1 MEIIRESLIDTGKL
15 VPFLAAIYFVVGFLE
30 YRYGDRISH
39 VLRDLGALGPIVGA
53 LLGCIPQCGFSVV
66 ASALYVK
73 RVISVG
79 TLLAVF
85 LSTSD
90 EAIPVLLS
98 MPDKA
103 KLVGVLIAIKVVI
116 AIVAGV
122 GIDYVLRV
130 CQAPRPKAA
139 AANAFSVVVKAHA
152 GCCSHGL
159 DSRPAKIQ
167 ALFLHPLWHT
177 ARIFLFLLLLT
188 LALNFLVD
196 QMGPARIGA
205 VLMRGTLFQP
215 VLASLIGLV
224 PNCFASVLLAELY
237 AKGAISFGALVAGLC
252 AGGGLG
258 ILVLLK
264 ENGDRKNTAL
274 VIGLLLAV
282 SIVAGIIVQLA
293 ADSFQLRFPRFGE

>member
-1 MEIIRESLIDTGKL
+1 MEIITEALIDTAKL

-30 YRYGDRISH
+30 YRYGDRTGH

-73 RVISVG
+73 RGISAG

-90 EAIPVLLS
+90 EAVPVLLS

-103 KLVGVLIAIKVVI
+103 RMVGVLIAIKLVI
-116 AIVAGV
+116 AIAAGV
-122 GIDYVLRV
+122 GLDYVMRV
-130 CQAPRPKAA
+130 SQARRSKEATAKAS
-139 AANAFSVVVKAHA
+139 SVAVVKEHA

-159 DSRPAKIQ
+159 DGRPTKVQ
-167 ALFLHPLWHT
+167 ALFLHPLRHT
-177 ARIFLFLLLLT
+177 VKIFLFLLLLT
-188 LALNFLVD
+188 LVLNFIVQ
-196 QMGPARIGA
+196 QMGPERIGA
-205 VLMRGTLFQP
+205 VLLQGTIFQP
-215 VLASLIGLV
+215 ILASLIGLV

-237 AKGAISFGALVAGLC
+237 AKGSISFGALVAGLC

-258 ILVLLK
+258 VLVLLK
-264 ENGDRKNTAL
+264 ENGDFKDTVF
-274 VIGLLLAV
+274 VIGLLLTV
-282 SIVAGIIVQLA
+282 SVVSGILIQLA
-293 ADSFQLRFPRFGE
+293 GTL

>member
-1 MEIIRESLIDTGKL
+1 MEIITEALIDTAKL

-30 YRYGDRISH
+30 YRYGDRTGH

-73 RVISVG
+73 RGISAG

-90 EAIPVLLS
+90 EAVPVLLS

-103 KLVGVLIAIKVVI
+103 RMVGVLIAIKLVI
-116 AIVAGV
+116 AIAAGA
-122 GIDYVLRV
+122 GLDYLMRV
-130 CQAPRPKAA
+130 CQARRSKAA
-139 AANAFSVVVKAHA
+139 IAKASSVAVVKDHA

-159 DSRPAKIQ
+159 DGRPTKVQ
-167 ALFLHPLWHT
+167 ALFLHPLRHT
-177 ARIFLFLLLLT
+177 AKIFLFLLLLT
-188 LALNFLVD
+188 LVLNFIVQ
-196 QMGPARIGA
+196 QMGPERIGA
-205 VLMRGTLFQP
+205 VLLQGPIFQP
-215 VLASLIGLV
+215 ILASLIGLV

-237 AKGAISFGALVAGLC
+237 AKGSISFGALVAGLC

-258 ILVLLK
+258 VLVLLK
-264 ENGDRKNTAL
+264 ENGDFKDTVF
-274 VIGLLLAV
+274 VIGLLLTV
-282 SIVAGIIVQLA
+282 SVVSGILIQLA
-293 ADSFQLRFPRFGE
+293 GTL

>member
-1 MEIIRESLIDTGKL
+1 MEIITEALIDTGKL

-39 VLRDLGALGPIVGA
+39 VLRDLGALGPMVGA

-90 EAIPVLLS
+90 EAVPVLLS

-103 KLVGVLIAIKVVI
+103 KMVGVLIAIKVVI

-122 GIDYVLRV
+122 GIDYVIRI
-130 CQAPRPKAA
+130 CQAPRPKEAT
-139 AANAFSVVVKAHA
+139 ANASSVVVVKEHA

-159 DSRPAKIQ
+159 DSRPAKVQ
-167 ALFLHPLWHT
+167 ALFLHPLRHT
-177 ARIFLFLLLLT
+177 AKIFLFLLLLT
-188 LALNFLVD
+188 LVLSFAMG
-196 QMGPARIGA
+196 QMGPERIGA
-205 VLMRGTLFQP
+205 VLLQGTIFQP

-237 AKGAISFGALVAGLC
+237 AKGSISFGALVAGLC

-264 ENGDRKNTAL
+264 ENGDFKDTAF
-274 VIGLLLAV
+274 VVGLLLTV
-282 SIVAGIIVQLA
+282 SIVSGILIQLA
-293 ADSFQLRFPRFGE
+293 GTL

>member
-1 MEIIRESLIDTGKL
+1 MEIITEALIDTGKL
-15 VPFLAAIYFVVGFLE
+15 VPFLAAIYFAVGFLE

-39 VLRDLGALGPIVGA
+39 VLRDLGVLGPIVGA

-90 EAIPVLLS
+90 EAVPVLLS

-103 KLVGVLIAIKVVI
+103 KMVGVLIAIKVLI
-116 AIVAGV
+116 AITAGA
-122 GIDYVLRV
+122 GLDYVIRV
-130 CQAPRPKAA
+130 WQAPRPKEA
-139 AANAFSVVVKAHA
+139 AANASSAVVVKEHA

-159 DSRPAKIQ
+159 DSRLTKVQ
-167 ALFLHPLWHT
+167 ALFLHPLRHT
-177 ARIFLFLLLLT
+177 AKIFLFVLLLT
-188 LALNFLVD
+188 LVLNFVVEL
-196 QMGPARIGA
+196 MGPARIGA
-205 VLMRGTLFQP
+205 VLLQGTIFQP

-237 AKGAISFGALVAGLC
+237 AKGSISFGALVAGLC

-264 ENGDRKNTAL
+264 ENEDFKDTVF
-274 VIGLLLAV
+274 VIGLLLTV
-282 SIVAGIIVQLA
+282 SIVSGIVIQLA
-293 ADSFQLRFPRFGE
+293 GTL